1 MSLAS
6 LLLTNACLVLLV
18 NMASLS
24 QIEQTAIVTP
34 TMPVLLDNTTS
45 YIPYIITKK
54 LDSELSFGPT
64 KQMRKEANGGGSGGG
79 KMIRKTSM
87 SLYILNEKQIM
98 KVINP
103 DSFFFI

>member
-1 MSLAS
+1 MSLAG
-6 LLLTNACLVLLV
+6 LLLITACLVLQV
-18 NMASLS
+18 NVASLS

-34 TMPVLLDNTTS
+34 TMPVLLLDNTTS

-64 KQMRKEANGGGSGGG
+64 KQMRKETNGVGGGGGGGS

-87 SLYILNEKQIM
+87 SQYFE
-98 KVINP
+98 
-103 DSFFFI
+103 